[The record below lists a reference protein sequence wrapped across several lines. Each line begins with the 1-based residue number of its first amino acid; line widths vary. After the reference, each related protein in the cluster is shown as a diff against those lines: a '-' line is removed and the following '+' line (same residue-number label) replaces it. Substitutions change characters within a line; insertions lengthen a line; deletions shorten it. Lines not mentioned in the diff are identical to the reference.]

1 MLSHSFSKS
10 QISAFIATAID
21 FICLVVLVEVFNVW
35 YASATAMA
43 ALAGAIS
50 NFLLGRH
57 WSFMATENHWHAQ
70 ALRYSLV
77 AIGSLVLNTF
87 GVYALTEMLAI
98 QYLISKVITALV
110 IGVVFNY
117 PLHRY
122 YVFK

>member
-1 MLSHSFSKS
+1 MLNHSFSKS

-21 FICLVVLVEVFNVW
+21 FICLVVLVEIFNVW
-35 YASATAMA
+35 YASATAIA

-57 WSFMATENHWHAQ
+57 WSFMATDDHWHGQ
-70 ALRYSLV
+70 AWRYSIV
-77 AIGSLVLNTF
+77 ALGSLVLNTL
-87 GVYALTEMLAI
+87 GVYALTDLFTL

-110 IGVVFNY
+110 VGIVFNY